1 MSFQLPRKKLARSG
15 SPLRGQPVS
24 DATTSRALAG
34 QVPLNGVHADP
45 GRERRHR
52 TRVWLCGSLPHVAS
66 CELPE
71 RRRGVRMRLGL
82 GQPTIGDDWL
92 ILSFAAP
99 VFGGVGLAGGR
110 VSGAGT
116 VLGVTIVSIITQALV
131 LFEIDPFLV
140 QVVLGFLILWAVI
153 INQIRE
159 VRMQR
164 SLRRIA

>member
-1 MSFQLPRKKLARSG
+1 MLAVGGNASAAELSG
-15 SPLRGQPVS
+15 ISVFAAIVRAHALSGFL
-24 DATTSRALAG
+24 AALAG
-34 QVPLNGVHADP
+34 VIL
-45 GRERRHR
+45 
-52 TRVWLCGSLPHVAS
+52 VA
-66 CELPE
+66 
-71 RRRGVRMRLGL
+71 RLGL

-99 VFGGVGLAGGR
+99 VIGGVVLAGGH
-110 VSGAGT
+110 VSVVGT
-116 VLGVTIVSIITQALV
+116 VLGVTIVAIITQALV

-140 QVVLGFLILWAVI
+140 QVALGFLILWAVI